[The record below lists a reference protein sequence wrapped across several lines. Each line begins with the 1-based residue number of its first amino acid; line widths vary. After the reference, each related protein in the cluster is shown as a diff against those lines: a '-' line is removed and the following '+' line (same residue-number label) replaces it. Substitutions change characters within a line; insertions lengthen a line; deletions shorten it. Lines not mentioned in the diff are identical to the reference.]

1 MGAQRYSQL
10 TGSKNQPKSHTA
22 ESSCPWDFHE
32 ASRFSE
38 PRCRCTPLSRG
49 CLCPALC
56 CLGAELFS
64 SLSSVSAGGGPRSTA
79 PQTHGA
85 APPRPPRCRAPRL
98 PPGVGHTQLDAEELA
113 PSPGGTRAGGLQAL
127 AAAREPHRG
136 KARGAGLSGKRSLRH
151 VPCHLSV
158 PHSFFK
164 VPTTCWALVG
174 E

>member
-1 MGAQRYSQL
+1 MGVQRYSQL

-56 CLGAELFS
+56 CPGAESFS

-85 APPRPPRCRAPRL
+85 APPWAPTLSGAAAAPR
-98 PPGVGHTQLDAEELA
+98 H
-113 PSPGGTRAGGLQAL
+113 GTHAARCAGGLQAP
-127 AAAREPHRG
+127 ATAREPHRG

-164 VPTTCWALVG
+164 VPTICWALVG